1 MGMGSNQMTITTGA
15 VFIPDVWSKE
25 LQLARED
32 KLVMA
37 KLVHRSDQDVAEA
50 GGTLE
55 LPFVSNIN
63 ANPKN
68 ANTEVTFNAP
78 TETKIQVTLNRYY
91 ESSLF
96 IEDRLN
102 IQSKYSLASQYR
114 EKAGFA
120 LAKQV
125 DTDLTGLYSGLSQTV
140 GTGFTTLTEANVVR
154 AIQYLD
160 DANAPEEDRA
170 FVVKPAT
177 MNHLRQISRFTE
189 YQDTGASGGAP
200 MIGGQGGMVRNVYG
214 IPVYM
219 TTNIQQVSG
228 TPGIVHNLMFHRDA
242 FVLAMQKDVSIEEE
256 RRATWLGTAY
266 VGSALWGYAELRD
279 DHGVD
284 VKTVVNT

>member
-1 MGMGSNQMTITTGA
+1 MTVTTGA
-15 VFIPDVWSKE
+15 VFIPDVWSNE
-25 LQLARED
+25 LQIARED

-37 KLVHRSDQDVAEA
+37 KLVNREDDAVADA

-55 LPFVSNIN
+55 IPFVSNISAN
-63 ANPKN
+63 AKN

-78 TETKIQVTLNRYY
+78 TEVKVQVTMNRYF
-91 ESSLF
+91 ESSVF
-96 IEDRLN
+96 IEDRLS
-102 IQSKYSLASQYR
+102 IQSKYKLAAQYR
-114 EKAGFA
+114 PKAGFA

-140 GTGFTTLTEANVVR
+140 GTGMTTLTEAMVVR

-160 DANAPEEDRA
+160 DANAPEDDRA

-189 YQDTGASGGAP
+189 YQDTGMNGNAP
-200 MIGGQGGMVRNVYG
+200 MIGGQGGKVRNVFG
-214 IPVYM
+214 VPVYM
-219 TTNIQQVSG
+219 STNIQQVSG

-242 FVLAMQKDVSIEEE
+242 FVLAMQKEVSVEEE

-279 DHGVD
+279 DHAVD